1 MGKKDGFT
9 KILAIAGT
17 ILVWLPLLAPVIFS
31 LVRLIQS
38 RRFLFDF
45 LMPAEFFWVELI
57 GGGLLFWA
65 AIRVYAYRKLIGWSL
80 GLAFLMLIVSMLL
93 AQVTGLASGVAE
105 PTTGLMMLVLAP
117 IILYWLALLIAGV
130 GGILLIKD
138 ISSPTTV
145 KAEETELPAG

>member
-9 KILAIAGT
+9 RIFAIAGT

-31 LVRLIQS
+31 LFRLIQS

-45 LMPAEFFWVELI
+45 LMPAELFLVELL
-57 GGGLLFWA
+57 GGALLFWA
-65 AIRVYAYRKLIGWSL
+65 AMRAQAYRKLIGWSL
-80 GLAFLMLIVSMLL
+80 GVAFLMLVVSMAL

-105 PTTGLMMLVLAP
+105 PTTGLMALVLAP
-117 IILYWLALLIAGV
+117 IILYWLALIVAGV

-138 ISSPTTV
+138 ISSPKTV